1 MKTIHKWVLEVKDW
15 QIIAIDGGATVLS
28 VQEQNGRI
36 CLWAIVDPSAP
47 KADVGVRVIGTGNL
61 IQPSL
66 IDRIKHVG
74 SVQLVG
80 GAMVFHVF
88 IQEI

>member
-1 MKTIHKWVLEVKDW
+1 MKAIHKWVLEVKDW
-15 QIIAIDGGATVLS
+15 QIIAIDGGATILS
-28 VQEQNGRI
+28 VQEQNGHI

-47 KADVGVRVIGTGNL
+47 KADVGVRVIGTGEL
-61 IQPSL
+61 IQPHL
-66 IDRIKHVG
+66 LEVIKHVG
-74 SVQLVG
+74 TVQLVN